1 MTLLQYIMKQ
11 VRVPSPD
18 TDALRFLWRKST
30 DTEIEDYAVRAHI
43 FGKKDSP
50 CAGNWALIQTPPE
63 DDYQLKRIIGDNFY
77 MDDFLYSMNC
87 KLKLNKLCIRL
98 INVLSSHQFNL
109 TKCMSNHPVVWNDIP
124 KEILFRQNVKL
135 DFNSEIT
142 EKALGL
148 LCDVKNNK
156 LTFQHSPK
164 SWPNTKGGIFSL
176 VASIFHPFGF
186 VTAAILEVKLI
197 IQSLWKLKI
206 DSDDQQCLNELHYI
220 SISRWFS
227 LDVGKKSD
235 VELHIYSDASNSAD
249 GAVAATN
256 IFWSRWTREYLPMLT
271 EQKKWST
278 LNVNLKKGDL
288 VLLCDK
294 NLKRSHWPLGRVV
307 ETLPGPDNVFRVV
320 KVQTKGSSY
329 VWDQ

>member
-1 MTLLQYIMKQ
+1 ML
-11 VRVPSPD
+11 
-18 TDALRFLWRKST
+18 
-30 DTEIEDYAVRAHI
+30 
-43 FGKKDSP
+43 
-50 CAGNWALIQTPPE
+50 
-63 DDYQLKRIIGDNFY
+63 
-77 MDDFLYSMNC
+77 
-87 KLKLNKLCIRL
+87 
-98 INVLSSHQFNL
+98 
-109 TKCMSNHPVVWNDIP
+109 
-124 KEILFRQNVKL
+124 RQNVKL

-164 SWPNTKGGIFSL
+164 ILPNTKGGIFSL

-197 IQSLWKLKI
+197 IQSLWKLNV
-206 DSDDQQCLNELHYI
+206 DSDDHIPKDILQLYQQCLNELHYI

-235 VELHIYSDASNSAD
+235 VELHIYSDASNSAY

-271 EQKKWST
+271 EQKKWSS

-288 VLLCDK
+288 VLLCNK
-294 NLKRSHWPLGRVV
+294 NSKRSHWPLGRVV

-329 VWDQ
+329 V